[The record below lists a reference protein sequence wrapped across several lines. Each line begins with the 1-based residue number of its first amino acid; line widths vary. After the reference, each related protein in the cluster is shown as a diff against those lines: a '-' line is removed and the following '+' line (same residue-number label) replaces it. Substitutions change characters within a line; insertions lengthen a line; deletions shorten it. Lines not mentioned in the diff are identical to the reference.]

1 MAVFILHTKHAQQRV
16 HVSITQTSRILKS
29 NGGTEHQ
36 THKRASEQIY
46 TTINKKQT
54 HRIIEVH
61 YYSCNPY
68 SKLIAHWKLSN
79 LSFTPNNPR
88 SKMYFG

>member
-1 MAVFILHTKHAQQRV
+1 M

-54 HRIIEVH
+54 HRIIEVLQPVFETD
-61 YYSCNPY
+61 ST
-68 SKLIAHWKLSN
+68 LEAI
-79 LSFTPNNPR
+79 
-88 SKMYFG
+88 

>member
-1 MAVFILHTKHAQQRV
+1 MHTV

-61 YYSCNPY
+61 YCSCKY
-68 SKLIAHWKLSN
+68 IIILA
-79 LSFTPNNPR
+79 TPLLFLQPVFETD
-88 SKMYFG
+88 STLEAI